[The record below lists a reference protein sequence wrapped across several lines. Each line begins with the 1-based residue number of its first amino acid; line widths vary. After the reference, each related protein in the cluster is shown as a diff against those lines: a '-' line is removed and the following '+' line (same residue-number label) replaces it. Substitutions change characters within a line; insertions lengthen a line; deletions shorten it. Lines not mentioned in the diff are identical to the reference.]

1 MSNETI
7 NTLRFWADT
16 YNTVGFVERDPV
28 QFPRRYTGV
37 SAEISGFIT
46 AWISFG
52 NRKAIVE
59 KAEYLNSCLVD
70 VRIYLYLIG
79 FSSPLSLWMQRSTGC
94 CLIVI
99 SMSFVIAFTICI
111 KILMVWRI

>member
-37 SAEISGFIT
+37 SA
-46 AWISFG
+46 
-52 NRKAIVE
+52 
-59 KAEYLNSCLVD
+59 
-70 VRIYLYLIG
+70 
-79 FSSPLSLWMQRSTGC
+79 
-94 CLIVI
+94 
-99 SMSFVIAFTICI
+99 
-111 KILMVWRI
+111 